1 MTRRLILS
9 LAAILAIGA
18 CSDQED
24 RSTTG
29 PETPSEASSRSPRK
43 YVISFSRQT
52 AIDIEAS
59 IKTAGGKVRRASK
72 AAGVATASS
81 SDPAFAPGTG
91 TPEPGGLA
99 TVDLL
104 RMVRQLALEHDVVG
118 MDVVEVSPAY
128 DVSDLTVN
136 VAHRMVFECLGGLAE
151 RRRQRLADT

>member
-9 LAAILAIGA
+9 LAAVLAIGA

-52 AIDIEAS
+52 AIDIETS

-81 SDPAFAPGTG
+81 PDPAFADRLRAVPGIVSVT
-91 TPEPGGLA
+91 E
-99 TVDLL
+99 DI
-104 RMVRQLALEHDVVG
+104 VVQWIPPS
-118 MDVVEVSPAY
+118 ERAIPASIGDEEGFFNPY
-128 DVSDLTVN
+128 QWAPKSI
-136 VAHRMVFECLGGLAE
+136 HAE
-151 RRRQRLADT
+151 